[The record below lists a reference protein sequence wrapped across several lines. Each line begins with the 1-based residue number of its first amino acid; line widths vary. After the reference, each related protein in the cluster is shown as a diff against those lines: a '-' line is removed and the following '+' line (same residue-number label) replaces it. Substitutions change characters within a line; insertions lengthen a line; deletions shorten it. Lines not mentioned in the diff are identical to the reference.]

1 MSKEHVVSQEDRKA
15 SSPLKTRRI
24 RGLSQRLRKPLSIES
39 NLAPDVV
46 PPEVEPSASPQAAKP
61 KPQTQIISTGMEGGR
76 ALTDSPAAD
85 GRTTT
90 RETRPVEPPAPPK
103 TRQVRRMTTGQV
115 KAKAVEQQARPAG
128 GLLQAGTLLQ
138 QRYKV
143 LGVIGVGGMGAVYKA
158 QDLRFP
164 NVQRLCAV
172 KEMINTATD
181 PQVRQMI
188 VRNFER
194 EASILAT
201 LNHPAIP
208 QVYDYFTEGNRSYLV
223 LEYIEGKDLETLL
236 GETEGFF
243 PEAQV
248 IEWAVQICDV
258 LTYLHNHKPRP
269 IIFRDLKPSNIM
281 LDVHDRIRLVDFGI
295 AKLFQSGE
303 KGTMIGTE
311 GYSPPEQYRGVAEP
325 RGDIYALGATL
336 HHLLSK
342 QDPRLEPPFSFH
354 ERPIFKSNPTVSR
367 ELQEVI
373 DKALEYD
380 INKRWGSA
388 EEFKRALLAVPTARG
403 ISGKL
408 RSETVAFT
416 AAGVKPLWR
425 FACEDEVRAAVTVA
439 DGKVFVPSY
448 DHNVYALDAESGKF
462 IWKYA
467 AEGGIGTKPA
477 VADGA
482 VIFGSV
488 DKVIY
493 AVSADNGRL
502 LWTVPTE
509 GRIYSSPRVEFGH
522 AFIGSDDR
530 HLYAVHLAAGRP
542 SWKYQADGPIR
553 TQPYI
558 ADNMIFF
565 ACQAGMV
572 YALNLDRTIRWRFRS
587 RRAILSSP
595 RVVDGLLYVGSM
607 DWNFYA
613 LDVRSGWSAWKVRT
627 GGPIVSSPA
636 VGLGMVFFGSA
647 DGFVY
652 AVDAREGRVVWKYEV
667 EEQVTGSP
675 LLYRDGLYIGAV
687 NGILY
692 HLDARSGT
700 VRWHYETDGAITGMP
715 VVANDVLYFGSLD
728 HYVYA
733 IPV

>member
-1 MSKEHVVSQEDRKA
+1 MSQEDEKGQA
-15 SSPLKTRRI
+15 SPLKTRRI
-24 RGLSQRLRKPLSIES
+24 RGLSQRLRKPLSVEANLPPDAVAPEAES
-39 NLAPDVV
+39 S
-46 PPEVEPSASPQAAKP
+46 PP
-61 KPQTQIISTGMEGGR
+61 R
-76 ALTDSPAAD
+76 
-85 GRTTT
+85 
-90 RETRPVEPPAPPK
+90 PAPPK
-103 TRQVRRMTTGQV
+103 QEENDGKTRKVATRAPFPTRQVRRMSTTQV
-115 KAKAVEQQARPAG
+115 RAKAVEQQARPAG
-128 GLLQAGTLLQ
+128 GLLQAGVLLQ
-138 QRYKV
+138 HRYKV

-158 QDLRFP
+158 QDMRFP

-208 QVYDYFTEGNRSYLV
+208 QVYDYFTEGDRSYLV
-223 LEYIEGKDLETLL
+223 LEYIEGKDLEALL
-236 GETEGFF
+236 SETEGFF
-243 PEAQV
+243 PEVQV

-258 LTYLHNHKPRP
+258 LSYLHNHKPRP

-281 LDVHDRIRLVDFGI
+281 LDIHDRIRLVDFGI

-311 GYSPPEQYRGVAEP
+311 GYSPPEQYRGIAEP

-354 ERPIFKSNPTVSR
+354 ERPIYKSNPTVSR

-373 DKALEYD
+373 AKALEYD

-408 RSETVAFT
+408 HSETVAF
-416 AAGVKPLWR
+416 AKSGGIVRPLWR
-425 FACEDEVRAAVTVA
+425 FACEDEVRAGVTVA
-439 DGKVFVPSY
+439 GGRVFVPSY
-448 DHNVYALDAESGKF
+448 DHNVYALDAENGKF

-467 AEGGIGTKPA
+467 ADGGIGTQPA
-477 VADGA
+477 VAEGT

-488 DKVIY
+488 DKVVY
-493 AVSADNGRL
+493 AVSADSGRL

-522 AFIGSDDR
+522 VFVGSDDR
-530 HLYAVHLAAGRP
+530 RLYAVHLAAGRP
-542 SWKYQADGPIR
+542 SWKYQADGPVR
-553 TQPYI
+553 TRPYI
-558 ADNMIFF
+558 ADNTIFF

-595 RVVDGLLYVGSM
+595 TVADGLLYIGSM
-607 DWNFYA
+607 DRNFYA
-613 LDVRSGWSAWKVRT
+613 LDVRSGWAAWRVRT

-636 VGLGMVFFGSA
+636 VGMGMVFFGSA
-647 DGFVY
+647 DGFIY

-667 EEQVTGSP
+667 GEQVTGSP
-675 LLYRDGLYIGAV
+675 VFYEDGLYIGAV

-692 HLDARSGT
+692 HLDAQSGT
-700 VRWHYETDGAITGMP
+700 LRWHYETDGAITGAP
-715 VVANDVLYFGSLD
+715 VVANGVLYFGSLD

>member
-1 MSKEHVVSQEDRKA
+1 MSQEDRKE

-24 RGLSQRLRKPLSIES
+24 RGLSQRLRKPLSVEA
-39 NLAPDVV
+39 NLSPDVV
-46 PPEVEPSASPQAAKP
+46 PPGEEPATLPATSSQAAKSQT
-61 KPQTQIISTGMEGGR
+61 KIVSTPQGEGRGE
-76 ALTDSPAAD
+76 
-85 GRTTT
+85 GTTT
-90 RETRPVEPPAPPK
+90 ETQEALGLPARAGTPASPR
-103 TRQVRRMTTGQV
+103 TRRVRWMTTGQV
-115 KAKAVEQQARPAG
+115 RAKAVEQQARPAG

-311 GYSPPEQYRGVAEP
+311 GYSPPEQYRGIAEP

-416 AAGVKPLWR
+416 ATGVVKPLWR

-439 DGKVFVPSY
+439 GGRVFVPSY

-462 IWKYA
+462 VWKYA

-488 DKVIY
+488 DQVIY

-542 SWKYQADGPIR
+542 SWKYQTDGPVR

-595 RVVDGLLYVGSM
+595 MVVEGLLYIGSM

-627 GGPIVSSPA
+627 GGPIVSSPV

-667 EEQVTGSP
+667 EEQITGSP

-700 VRWHYETDGAITGMP
+700 VRWHYETGGAITGAP